1 MKLDEHTRL
10 KAGIYSTRIK
20 NIIDIVADFYG
31 LKPADVCSR
40 SRDTGIVFARQ
51 VAQYLAYRRLQPAG
65 CSLAAVGVVTS
76 NGNRVHYDHSTVLNS
91 IKAVT
96 QYKILKRNGD
106 PVYPN
111 RYAEIMQLESR
122 VFQAVTTGVE
132 EDMDAFAR
140 HNGDFLN

>member
-10 KAGIYSTRIK
+10 KAGIYSARIK
-20 NIIDIVADFYG
+20 NIIDIVAEFYG
-31 LKPADVCSR
+31 LKPADVCRR
-40 SRDTGIVFARQ
+40 SRDTGIIFARQ

-76 NGNRVHYDHSTVLNS
+76 NGNRAHYDHSTVLNS
-91 IKAVT
+91 IKAIT

-122 VFQAVTTGVE
+122 VLQAVTTDVE
-132 EDMDAFAR
+132 DDMDAFAR
-140 HNGDFLN
+140 HHGDFLN